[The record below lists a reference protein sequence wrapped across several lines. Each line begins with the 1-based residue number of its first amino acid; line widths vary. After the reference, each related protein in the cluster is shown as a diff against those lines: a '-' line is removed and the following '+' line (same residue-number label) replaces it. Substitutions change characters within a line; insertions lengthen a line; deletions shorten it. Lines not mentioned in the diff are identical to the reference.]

1 MKVNYYPK
9 SHLLTENEGEDGPI
23 IPAETPA
30 TPPGTISKE
39 EAKNLIKETNG
50 KFFTVTFI
58 KKDGTE
64 RTMNARLGV
73 KVYLRGGQLAYDAE
87 EKGLI
92 PVYDVKTKGY
102 RMVNVSTITNLKIGK
117 NEYTVE

>member
-1 MKVNYYPK
+1 MEKIEIEVTKLYK
-9 SHLLTENEGEDGPI
+9 ILIQRGMTQKDLH
-23 IPAETPA
+23 
-30 TPPGTISKE
+30 
-39 EAKNLIKETNG
+39 NLIKETNG

-73 KVYLRGGQLAYDAE
+73 KVYLRGGQLEYDAE